1 MKNNSNR
8 KSGPAGGSFRTALM
22 AGAAAA
28 ALAVGVAAGVAFQD
42 YAYAAQGGNT
52 SKGAVMQRG
61 GSGGGAGKGQ
71 MRQGAGSTLEQRILR
86 DDLTAEEDED
96 SDRPVWAGREGDRD
110 QTPGGGLKGSDTR
123 KGDIYGDLYVILRD
137 TNGVPIL
144 NDGGFVQPIAFET
157 DADGNL
163 VPVLDENGDY
173 VLLPL
178 NEEGDIDPTQIPEG
192 ETWVAAEVDF
202 GRLSIARSP
211 DMVMDRSL
219 EEAYLA
225 LTTADSISLDA
236 SGRVVVVVD
245 GVEQTF
251 DSPLI
256 NLALYLDLINYGNL
270 ILRDADGDPILDADG
285 NVQPLL
291 PTSILPDSETA
302 LSQADLDLA
311 ATLFAA
317 AGDKTSTVTVDM
329 VVYMNTI
336 LGVDGTLE
344 GDYVDFSTYSYD
356 RADAYEGIT
365 TTVLVQQPDGSYLV
379 QEVDVLDAV
388 FGGEDGEFDA
398 TTENVTAT
406 MVDGFA
412 AASDDALQVLEF
424 IHEFAPPADLVS
436 TTN

>member
-1 MKNNSNR
+1 MYTNLTTLAAKAGR
-8 KSGPAGGSFRTALM
+8 WLRPAIF
-22 AGAAAA
+22 AGVAT
-28 ALAVGVAAGVAFQD
+28 LAVGLAAGLAVQD
-42 YAYAAQGGNT
+42 YASAAQGGNT
-52 SKGAVMQRG
+52 SKGAMMQRKG
-61 GSGGGAGKGQ
+61 GSGGGAGQ

-86 DDLTAEEDED
+86 EDLAEEPGED
-96 SDRPVWAGREGDRD
+96 SDRPAWAGREGDRD

-157 DADGNL
+157 DAQGNL
-163 VPVLDENGDY
+163 VPVLDENGNY

-211 DMVMDRSL
+211 DMVMDRAL
-219 EEAYLA
+219 EEAYTA
-225 LTTADSISLDA
+225 LTAADSVTLDP
-236 SGRVVVVVD
+236 SGRIVVVVD

-256 NLALYLDLINYGNL
+256 NLALYLDLVNYGNL
-270 ILRDADGDPILDADG
+270 ILRDADGNPILVDG
-285 NVQPLL
+285 QVQPLL
-291 PTSILPDSETA
+291 PTSILPDSDSA

-329 VVYMNTI
+329 VVYMNAI
-336 LGVDGTLE
+336 LGVDGSLE
-344 GDYVDFSTYSYD
+344 GDYVDFSTFSYD
-356 RADAYEGIT
+356 RAAAYDGIT
-365 TTVLVQQPDGSYLV
+365 ATVLVEQPDGSYIV
-379 QEVDVLDAV
+379 KDVAVLDAV
-388 FGGEDGEFDA
+388 FGGEDGVFDA
-398 TTENVTAT
+398 ATENVTAT

-424 IHEFAPPADLVS
+424 IHDMAPPELLS
-436 TTN
+436 TTTTN

>member
-1 MKNNSNR
+1 MYTK
-8 KSGPAGGSFRTALM
+8 FRTLAAK
-22 AGAAAA
+22 AGRWLRPAIFVGVAM
-28 ALAVGVAAGVAFQD
+28 LAVGLAAGLAVQD
-42 YAYAAQGGNT
+42 YASAAQGGNT
-52 SKGAVMQRG
+52 SKGAMMLRKG
-61 GSGGGAGKGQ
+61 GSGGGAGQ

-86 DDLTAEEDED
+86 DDLAEEPGED
-96 SDRPVWAGREGDRD
+96 SDRPAWAGREGDRD

-137 TNGVPIL
+137 ANGVPIL

-157 DADGNL
+157 DAQGNL

-178 NEEGDIDPTQIPEG
+178 NEEGDIDPSQIPEG

-211 DMVMDRSL
+211 DTVMDRAL
-219 EEAYLA
+219 DEAYTA
-225 LTTADSISLDA
+225 LTAADSVTLDP
-236 SGRVVVVVD
+236 SGRIVVVID

-256 NLALYLDLINYGNL
+256 NLALYLDLVNNGNL
-270 ILRDADGDPILDADG
+270 ILRDADGNPILVDG
-285 NVQPLL
+285 QVQPLL
-291 PTSILPDSETA
+291 PTSILPDSDAA

-317 AGDKTSTVTVDM
+317 AGDKTSTVNVDM
-329 VVYMNTI
+329 VVYMNAI

-344 GDYVDFSTYSYD
+344 GDYVDFSTFSYD
-356 RADAYEGIT
+356 RAAAYDGIT
-365 TTVLVQQPDGSYLV
+365 TTVLVQQPDGSYV
-379 QEVDVLDAV
+379 VETVNVLDAV
-388 FGGEDGEFDA
+388 FGGTDGVFDA

-424 IHEFAPPADLVS
+424 IHDMAPPELLS
-436 TTN
+436 TTTTN